1 MRILYF
7 DTFSGISGD
16 MTLGAFINAGI
27 NIDELRNELKKIPLE
42 GYEISAKE
50 IKRSAISANKI

>member
-16 MTLGAFINAGI
+16 MTLGAFINAGM
-27 NIDELRNELKKIPLE
+27 NIGELKEELKKT
-42 GYEISAKE
+42 
-50 IKRSAISANKI
+50 